1 MHNFDFKK
9 PSSVTELTAMMT
21 SYGRDARLLAGGTDL
36 IVGMRSGNLR
46 PAVVIDA
53 KKIPTMVEIKLEHD
67 GLTLGAATSCR
78 RIWEN
83 RQVADIYPALID
95 SASLIGGTSIQG
107 RASVGGNLC
116 NASPSADSVP
126 TLIVMRAVAT
136 IVSSRGTR
144 TLPVKDFCLGPRKNV
159 LADDELL
166 LQLHL
171 PPPPKHSGGAFNRFI
186 PRNEMDI
193 AVVNAAAEVELDASH
208 TRFVDVRIAIG
219 AVAPTPLFVSEAGNA
234 IKNKPVNRET
244 IDHAGDVAMSCAKPI
259 SDLRG
264 TADQRRDLTRIMTIR
279 ALEKAVRRAGGT
291 VTDD

>member
-1 MHNFDFKK
+1 
-9 PSSVTELTAMMT
+9 
-21 SYGRDARLLAGGTDL
+21 
-36 IVGMRSGNLR
+36 
-46 PAVVIDA
+46 
-53 KKIPTMVEIKLEHD
+53 
-67 GLTLGAATSCR
+67 
-78 RIWEN
+78 
-83 RQVADIYPALID
+83 
-95 SASLIGGTSIQG
+95 
-107 RASVGGNLC
+107 
-116 NASPSADSVP
+116 
-126 TLIVMRAVAT
+126 MRAVAT

-186 PRNEMDI
+186 PRNELDI
-193 AVVNAAAEVELDASH
+193 AVVNAAAEVEVDSSH

-279 ALEKAVRRAGGT
+279 ALERAVRRAGGT
-291 VTDD
+291 VTYD